1 LSDGFLNNSAGR
13 NNDSESWNGNLKF
26 YWDDGKGTRATLGLS
41 FATHELGAQPL
52 VLRNG
57 GDFYDRASNLNE
69 QTEIDQNQQSLT
81 IHHDLDSGTL
91 TSITNRNDWDMNS
104 NLLDID
110 LTSVAYDTNNPNPL
124 HHMTSSILQTQT
136 NWSQE
141 LKLDSQNND
150 ENEWSVGL
158 FYSDDEIEGVATR
171 FVGMDIETKY
181 ALRTENMAGFASLK
195 KTLSDADAF
204 GLSARFDHYDKG
216 MYRINTMLPPPP
228 YDESKDFSGISG
240 TMTWQRELSEST
252 TLDFGIGYAEKPGG
266 FSAFTSTSGQEIFSE
281 EKITSYEA
289 SLDLS
294 PSETWQV
301 NLTAFFNDIED
312 YQFELNGVGM
322 DYYLENADEV
332 SIYGLEID
340 SIWNLGG
347 GWSFGA
353 SYGLTESE
361 FDQVSA
367 LPTLVGKQLPFVPD
381 QSLSLVLGHQLENGF
396 SYQIGSRTVGK
407 TYFWDNTGTN
417 TDDVINSYTLV
428 DANFGYVLND
438 WNINVFGSN
447 LTDEEY
453 YTSLVS
459 NLKSPVI
466 TSAPGVVGSPRVIG
480 LSVSREF

>member
-1 LSDGFLNNSAGR
+1 M
-13 NNDSESWNGNLKF
+13 
-26 YWDDGKGTRATLGLS
+26 
-41 FATHELGAQPL
+41 THELGAQPL
-52 VLRNG
+52 VLRNQS
-57 GDFYDRASNLNE
+57 DFYSRKVNTLDEKTN
-69 QTEIDQNQQSLT
+69 IDQNQQFFKFEQET
-81 IHHDLDSGTL
+81 DLGLL
-91 TSITNRNDWDMNS
+91 TSITNRNDWDMNP

-110 LTSVAYDTNNPNPL
+110 FAFGTFTSTIQQEQV
-124 HHMTSSILQTQT
+124 S
-136 NWSQE
+136 WSQE
-141 LKLDSQNND
+141 LRLDSQNND
-150 ENEWSVGL
+150 ENEWLIGL
-158 FYSDDEIEGVATR
+158 FYSDDEIEGIATR

-181 ALRTENMAGFASLK
+181 ALRTENMAGFASFTK
-195 KTLSDADAF
+195 PLSDADTF

-216 MYRINTMLPPPP
+216 MYRTNTMLPPPP

-240 TMTWQRELSEST
+240 SMTWQRELSKST

-266 FSAFTSTSGQEIFSE
+266 FSAFTSTSGEEIFSE
-281 EKITSYEA
+281 EKITSFEA

-301 NLTAFFNDIED
+301 SLTAFFNDIED
-312 YQFELNGVGM
+312 YQFELNGAGM

-361 FDQVSA
+361 FEQVSA
-367 LPTLVGKQLPFVPD
+367 LPALVGKQLPFVPD
-381 QSLSLVLGHQLENGF
+381 HSLSLVLGHQLENGF

-428 DANFGYVLND
+428 DANFGYVLHD

-459 NLKSPVI
+459 NLGFGNGN
-466 TSAPGVVGSPRVIG
+466 APGIAGSPRVIG